1 MFTLIQE
8 IKAIRKLQ
16 AERKKEEERLA
27 QLKAQGEKLKK
38 QNELAKKKQE
48 SVQKVNVKSSQDTVT
63 HTKKTGP
70 GVFVKS
76 FDQILKEKKEHDE
89 LSENNPKQKK
99 GKEKIPQKKVEKP
112 VLKKTPAKVVK
123 PTPKP
128 TEEKLKES
136 RPANLG
142 IKTLDQIL
150 NEKGGVNGDVGLEEK
165 ILLKSTSPSLEKQGE
180 LTYVDEL
187 RKKNQQKFGVSP
199 LSGKIESAT
208 IKDLQEKEISPKRRQ
223 EVAQVTE
230 PTDQQKRQKIVQ
242 SIPKINTQPI
252 KVPVS
257 PKLLKSPSMDDFD
270 KDLAELGMEIGTDS
284 VDVDG
289 DDDFDKEFNELE
301 TLMST

>member
-1 MFTLIQE
+1 L
-8 IKAIRKLQ
+8 KKLQ

-180 LTYVDEL
+180 STYVDEL

-252 KVPVS
+252 KVPAS
-257 PKLLKSPSMDDFD
+257 PKLLLKSPSTDDFD
-270 KDLAELGMEIGTDS
+270 KDLADLEMEIGTDS

-289 DDDFDKEFNELE
+289 DEDFDKEFNELE